1 MCLAKFQKRT
11 FSETAR
17 PSEDGRDTEKG
28 WSVIMEE
35 GEIKVKSLQKA
46 LTILNCFVR
55 KPRLGVTEISD
66 MLDLNKSN
74 VHNILTTFQAMN
86 YLEQDAESGK
96 YQLGL
101 GILELCQSVGDR
113 FNIRKVMMP
122 YMQEI
127 ADVTGEVVYLAVP
140 REDEMVYLEAMH
152 PVESYNMMRV
162 ILGEHAKMYCT
173 GIGKAVLAYLP
184 EDVAETYIARGLYAF
199 TKNTITDPEVLRRD
213 LALTRERGYA
223 VDNMEHEFGVK
234 CVGMPVFSRR
244 GELLAAVSV
253 SGPSLRFSQER
264 IEVIAGIMRASLK
277 KVGERI

>member
-1 MCLAKFQKRT
+1 M
-11 FSETAR
+11 
-17 PSEDGRDTEKG
+17 ED
-28 WSVIMEE
+28 
-35 GEIKVKSLQKA
+35 GEIKVKSLQKS
-46 LTILNCFVR
+46 LTILNCFVK
-55 KPRLGVTEISD
+55 KPRLGVTEISE

-86 YLEQDAESGK
+86 Y
-96 YQLGL
+96 LGL

-127 ADVTGEVVYLAVP
+127 ADATGEVVYLAVP
-140 REDEMVYLEAMH
+140 REDEIVYLEAMH

-173 GIGKAVLAYLP
+173 GIGKAILAHLP
-184 EDVAETYIARGLYAF
+184 EEVAENYISRGLHPF
-199 TKNTITDPEVLRRD
+199 TENTITDPAVLRED
-213 LALTRERGYA
+213 LALTRERGYS

-253 SGPSLRFSQER
+253 SGPSLRFSAER
-264 IEVIAGIMRASLK
+264 IEKIAETMRNTLRKAQ
-277 KVGERI
+277 ERN

>member
-1 MCLAKFQKRT
+1 
-11 FSETAR
+11 
-17 PSEDGRDTEKG
+17 
-28 WSVIMEE
+28 MEE

-46 LTILNCFVR
+46 LTILNCFV
-55 KPRLGVTEISD
+55 KKSRLGVTEISEL
-66 MLDLNKSN
+66 LDLNKSN

-86 YLEQDAESGK
+86 YLEQDPESGK

-127 ADVTGEVVYLAVP
+127 ADETGEVVYLAVP
-140 REDEMVYLEAMH
+140 RDDEMVYLEAMH

-173 GIGKAVLAYLP
+173 GIGKAVLAHLP
-184 EDVAETYIARGLYAF
+184 ETVVENYITRGLIAF
-199 TKNTITDPEVLRRD
+199 TENTITDPDVLRED
-213 LALTRERGYA
+213 LAVTRERGYS

-234 CVGMPVFSRR
+234 CVGMPVFNRR

-253 SGPSLRFSQER
+253 SGPSLRFSAGR
-264 IEVIAGIMRASLK
+264 IEDIVRIMRASLK
-277 KVGERI
+277 KARELI

>member
-1 MCLAKFQKRT
+1 
-11 FSETAR
+11 
-17 PSEDGRDTEKG
+17 
-28 WSVIMEE
+28 MEE

-46 LTILNCFVR
+46 LTILNCFV
-55 KPRLGVTEISD
+55 KKSRLGVTEISEL
-66 MLDLNKSN
+66 LDLNKSN

-86 YLEQDAESGK
+86 YLEQDPESGK

-127 ADVTGEVVYLAVP
+127 ADATGEVVYLAVP
-140 REDEMVYLEAMH
+140 RDDEMVYLEAMH

-173 GIGKAVLAYLP
+173 GIGKAVLAHLP
-184 EDVAETYIARGLYAF
+184 ETVVENYITRGLIAF
-199 TKNTITDPEVLRRD
+199 TENTITDPDVLRED
-213 LALTRERGYA
+213 LAVTRERGYS

-234 CVGMPVFSRR
+234 CVGMPVFNRR

-253 SGPSLRFSQER
+253 SGPSLRFSAGR
-264 IEVIAGIMRASLK
+264 IEDIVQIMRASLK
-277 KVGERI
+277 KARELI

>member
-1 MCLAKFQKRT
+1 
-11 FSETAR
+11 
-17 PSEDGRDTEKG
+17 
-28 WSVIMEE
+28 MEE

-46 LTILNCFVR
+46 LTILNCFV
-55 KPRLGVTEISD
+55 KKSRLGVTEISEL
-66 MLDLNKSN
+66 LDLNKSN

-86 YLEQDAESGK
+86 YLEQDPESGK

-127 ADVTGEVVYLAVP
+127 ADATGEVVYLAVP
-140 REDEMVYLEAMH
+140 RDDEMVYLEAMH

-173 GIGKAVLAYLP
+173 GIGKAVLAHLP
-184 EDVAETYIARGLYAF
+184 ETVVENYITRGLIAF
-199 TKNTITDPEVLRRD
+199 TENTITDPDVLRED
-213 LALTRERGYA
+213 LAVTRERGYS

-234 CVGMPVFSRR
+234 CVGMPVFNRR

-253 SGPSLRFSQER
+253 SGPSLRFSAGR
-264 IEVIAGIMRASLK
+264 IEDIVRIMRASLK
-277 KVGERI
+277 KARELI

>member
-1 MCLAKFQKRT
+1 M
-11 FSETAR
+11 
-17 PSEDGRDTEKG
+17 ED
-28 WSVIMEE
+28 
-35 GEIKVKSLQKA
+35 GEIKVKSLQKS
-46 LTILNCFVR
+46 LTILNCFVM
-55 KPRLGVTEISD
+55 KPRLGVTEISE

-86 YLEQDAESGK
+86 YLEQDTESGK

-127 ADVTGEVVYLAVP
+127 ADATGEVVYLAVP
-140 REDEMVYLEAMH
+140 REDEIVYLEAMH

-173 GIGKAVLAYLP
+173 GIGKAILAHLP
-184 EDVAETYIARGLYAF
+184 EEVAENYISRGLHPF
-199 TKNTITDPEVLRRD
+199 TENTITDPAVLRED
-213 LALTRERGYA
+213 LALTRERGYS

-253 SGPSLRFSQER
+253 SGPSLRFSAER
-264 IEVIAGIMRASLK
+264 IEKIAETMRNTLRKAQ
-277 KVGERI
+277 ERN

>member
-1 MCLAKFQKRT
+1 M
-11 FSETAR
+11 
-17 PSEDGRDTEKG
+17 D
-28 WSVIMEE
+28 E

-46 LTILNCFVR
+46 LVILNCFVK
-55 KPRLGVTEISD
+55 KPRLGVTEISE

-86 YLEQDAESGK
+86 YLEQDEESGK

-127 ADVTGEVVYLAVP
+127 ANATGEVVYLAVP

-173 GIGKAVLAYLP
+173 GIGKAVLAQLP
-184 EDVAETYIARGLYAF
+184 EEVAESYIARGLHAF
-199 TKNTITDPEVLRRD
+199 TENTITDPAVLREE
-213 LALTRERGYA
+213 LKLIRERGYA

-244 GELLAAVSV
+244 DELLAAVSV
-253 SGPSLRFSQER
+253 SGPSLRFSAER
-264 IEVIAGIMRASLK
+264 IRDIVQIMRSTLK
-277 KVGERI
+277 KAREQI

>member
-1 MCLAKFQKRT
+1 
-11 FSETAR
+11 
-17 PSEDGRDTEKG
+17 
-28 WSVIMEE
+28 MEE

-46 LTILNCFVR
+46 LTILNCFVK
-55 KPRLGVTEISD
+55 KPRLGVTEISE

-127 ADVTGEVVYLAVP
+127 ADATGEVVYLAVP

-173 GIGKAVLAYLP
+173 GIGKAVLAHLP
-184 EDVAETYIARGLYAF
+184 QEVAENYISRELVAF
-199 TKNTITDPEVLRRD
+199 TKNTITDPAVLRED
-213 LALTRERGYA
+213 LALIRERGYA

-253 SGPSLRFSQER
+253 SGPSLRFSAER
-264 IEVIAGIMRASLK
+264 IGEIAQIMRLTLNKAR
-277 KVGERI
+277 EQI